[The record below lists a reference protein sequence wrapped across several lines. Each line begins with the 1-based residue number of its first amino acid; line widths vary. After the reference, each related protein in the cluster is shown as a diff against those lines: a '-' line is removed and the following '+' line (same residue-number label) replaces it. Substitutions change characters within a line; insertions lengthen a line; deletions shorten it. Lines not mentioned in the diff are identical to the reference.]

1 MRNTVSRLIV
11 LSGAFAL
18 ALSAM
23 AQQQENH
30 PPNNNALVLLLQ
42 SKGILS
48 SGDVAAINEAS
59 SPDEANARLAQLL
72 MEKGLSSKQE

>member
-1 MRNTVSRLIV
+1 MRKTVSRLIV
-11 LSGAFAL
+11 LGAAIAL
-18 ALSAM
+18 TLPVM
-23 AQQQENH
+23 AQHQENH

-48 SGDVAAINEAS
+48 SGDVAAINQAS

-72 MEKGLSSKQE
+72 ME